1 MTGARLSAVAAYLTF
16 CVIVGVCGGIVGSAL
31 LSAAFAMVSAR

>member
-16 CVIVGVCGGIVGSAL
+16 CVLVGLAGGIVGSVL
-31 LSAAFAMVSAR
+31 ISAAFAMVSR